1 MKNLLL
7 IFTLVIATA
16 GTSLAQNQPINKPT
30 KGYRFQYR
38 IKGPEFKKSEVL
50 ELMVDEYGNYL
61 VATFRGEK
69 SSYVYLIVYNLYS
82 WDEKYKIKLDDNRC
96 ELYNSTFDESGDF
109 FYVNYDIYRNMFK
122 EINLKTG
129 EIRKVDCS
137 ETPKGCRKIEPQFYK
152 LDAYTIGDNY
162 YLYRDENFENYIKIL
177 VKKEMYIPKIDE
189 ETANANYGLKN
200 ALYLDPKNGGVIQV
214 TPAEVRELK
223 TGAEITKNGVPIF
236 FDPSAV
242 DAATGKTI
250 PYEPAEGEPFK
261 IRFTENEITKLEK
274 KVSFV
279 YQNFVIKLDLD
290 ALEEEKSQQ

>member
-1 MKNLLL
+1 MKSILLSL
-7 IFTLVIATA
+7 SIIFFTVGTLF
-16 GTSLAQNQPINKPT
+16 SQNQPIDKPA

-69 SSYVYLIVYNLYS
+69 SSYVYLIIYNLYS

-137 ETPKGCRKIEPQFYK
+137 ATPKGCRKIESQFYK

-162 YLYRDENFENYIKIL
+162 YIYRDEKFENYIKIL
-177 VKKEMYIPKIDE
+177 VKKEMYIPKVDE
-189 ETANANYGLKN
+189 ETVSANYGLKN
-200 ALYLDPKNGGVIQV
+200 ALYVDPKNGGVIQV
-214 TPAEVRELK
+214 TPEDLRNLKAGIEV
-223 TGAEITKNGVPIF
+223 TKNGVPIF
-236 FDPSAV
+236 YDANAV
-242 DAATGKTI
+242 DAAGNI
-250 PYEPAEGEPFK
+250 VPYAPAEGEPFK
-261 IRFTENEITKLEK
+261 IRFTTNEIKKLDK
-274 KVSFV
+274 KISFV
-279 YQNFVIKLDLD
+279 YQNFVIKLDLE
-290 ALEEEKSQQ
+290 ALEAEKSKQ